1 MNYYVHFSR
10 KKPYL
15 SRVNKKERL
24 SFARP
29 RRKWDKKAWRGCI
42 YTDEIKVEIGSGG
55 ARRKVRRR
63 PGTGLED
70 RYLEPNLPGDE
81 TRQMFWAAFTY
92 GHHTPLVPIRQ
103 RTEKERVDG
112 RDRLGFNSAQYV
124 KEIVVPY
131 LLPLYEECGGA
142 DAGIQTIEDGSR
154 VHTSRYCNKFRRMN
168 GISRM
173 PWPANSGDL
182 NPIENVWALFKR
194 RFREA
199 CRDPRRRPRN

>member
-1 MNYYVHFSR
+1 MRTTTNSR
-10 KKPYL
+10 REPH
-15 SRVNKKERL
+15 
-24 SFARP
+24 P
-29 RRKWDKKAWRGCI
+29 
-42 YTDEIKVEIGSGG
+42 
-55 ARRKVRRR
+55 

-70 RYLEPNLPGDE
+70 RYLELNLPGDK

-92 GHHTPLVPIRQ
+92 GHYTPLVPIRQ

-142 DAGIQTIEDGSR
+142 NAGIQTIEDGSR
-154 VHTSRYCNKFRRMN
+154 VHTSRYYNKSRRMN

-199 CRDPRRRPRN
+199 CRDPGRRPRNKKKLIELAQVVWEELPWERIYKWIDTMPTRITTVIRRGEGHTKW